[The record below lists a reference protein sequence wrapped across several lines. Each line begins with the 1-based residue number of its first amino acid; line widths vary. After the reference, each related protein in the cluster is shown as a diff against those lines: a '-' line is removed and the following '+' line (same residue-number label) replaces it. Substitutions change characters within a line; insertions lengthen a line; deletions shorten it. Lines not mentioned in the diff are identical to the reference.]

1 MPSVLI
7 VVLAASVL
15 IAAAAGTRWWLLSH
29 RRTLGSAEDRATYAT
44 LSTAS
49 LAAPSLR
56 TGLNADSA
64 ASAVPHVRALLG
76 RYTVAIT
83 DTAGPLAWSGGARYS
98 DAGDL
103 LATVLRTGTTQAS
116 THTVVAPLSVEVTVI
131 GSLLVHADE
140 ASAGLVRAVTE
151 VARWMSSQLE
161 LAELE
166 ASRTALMEAEL
177 RALRAQ
183 ISPHFIYNSLAA
195 IATFVRTDPERAR
208 ELLLEFADFTRYS
221 FRRHGEFTTLAEELR
236 SIERYLKLEKAR
248 FGERLQVR
256 TRIAPEVLSVRL
268 PFLSVQPLVEN
279 AVRHGVEGTT
289 GRGVIVVEASDAG
302 SECLISIE
310 DDGAGA
316 DPERIRAVL
325 AGRSPSDSVGLA
337 NIDERLRTVY
347 GPRHGLVVETAPGHG
362 TKVLL
367 RIPKFSPAVED
378 GRPPGDASRLA
389 R

>member
-1 MPSVLI
+1 MTDV
-7 VVLAASVL
+7 VVLVSAAAVL
-15 IAAAAGTRWWLLSH
+15 IAAAFGARWWLLSH
-29 RRTLGSAEDRATYAT
+29 RRSLGSAEDRATYAT
-44 LSTAS
+44 LHTAS
-49 LAAPSLR
+49 LAAPALR
-56 TGLNADSA
+56 TGLNMDSA
-64 ASAVPHVRALLG
+64 ASAVPHVKALLG
-76 RYTVAIT
+76 PYTVAIT
-83 DTAGPLAWSGGARYS
+83 DTAGPLAWDGSDRYRDAR
-98 DAGDL
+98 DL
-103 LATVLRTGTTQAS
+103 LATVLRIGTTQAS
-116 THTVVAPLSVEVTVI
+116 AHTVVAPLVIEGTVV
-131 GSLLVHADE
+131 GSILVHSDE
-140 ASAGLVRAVTE
+140 ASAGLIRATTE

-166 ASRTALMEAEL
+166 TSRTALMEAEL

-236 SIERYLKLEKAR
+236 SIEQYLTLEKAR
-248 FGERLQVR
+248 FGDRLQVR

-268 PFLSVQPLVEN
+268 PFLSIQPLVEN
-279 AVRHGVEGTT
+279 AVRHGVEGAE
-289 GRGVIVVEASDAG
+289 GPGIVTVEATDAG

-310 DDGAGA
+310 DDGAGS

-325 AGRSPSDSVGLA
+325 AGRSTSDSVGLA

-347 GPRHGLVVETAPGHG
+347 GSQHGLVVETAPGFG

-367 RIPKFSPAVED
+367 RIPKFTPT
-378 GRPPGDASRLA
+378 
-389 R
+389 